1 MKIRRPVRRLPFVP
15 VASFGDIAFL
25 LIIFFMVASVFMRE
39 ANIKVTPADSM
50 DIDKVKSQPISV
62 VVDEDGVIWLQGEVC
77 QRDAL
82 EPALAF
88 LLRDKTDRKVFL
100 KIDRKRKQGDF
111 GPVLM
116 AMGKAGADMV
126 LVGEKRGL

>member
-1 MKIRRPVRRLPFVP
+1 MKVKRPVRRVPFVP

-39 ANIKVTPADSM
+39 ANIKITPAASA
-50 DIDKVKSQPISV
+50 DIDKVETQPISV
-62 VVDEDGVIWLQGEVC
+62 VVDESGVIWVQGEQC

-82 EPALAF
+82 EPAIAF
-88 LLRDKTDRKVFL
+88 LLKDKSSKKAFL
-100 KIDRKRKQGDF
+100 KIDHKRKQRDF

-116 AMGKAGADMV
+116 AMGKAGAEIV
-126 LVGEKRGL
+126 LVGEKKGK